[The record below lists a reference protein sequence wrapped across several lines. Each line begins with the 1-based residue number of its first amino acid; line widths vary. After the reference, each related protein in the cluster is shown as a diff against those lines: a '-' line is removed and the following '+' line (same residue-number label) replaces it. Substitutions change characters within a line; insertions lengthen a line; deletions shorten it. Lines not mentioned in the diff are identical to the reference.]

1 MNGDEIATFG
11 SPRAGSNEGPQA
23 TKSPTRVFV
32 PEPGQY
38 PFEDTEHT
46 LQAIWEA
53 DRAILAGHLEP
64 VPAELVEEARQVAP
78 AHPWLVVKQ
87 GEKWRACQDYS
98 LFTNPRVSR
107 VPFSLPSAWDAEKVI
122 GPDSHM
128 AEYDLRDGYWA
139 VPVALRSRA
148 HLMVRHPASTGRL
161 LWCRSL
167 PFGYKLS
174 PAILCRV
181 TERVAQMLRT
191 Q

>member
-1 MNGDEIATFG
+1 M
-11 SPRAGSNEGPQA
+11 
-23 TKSPTRVFV
+23 

-38 PFEDTEHT
+38 PFEDAEHT
-46 LQAIWEA
+46 LHAIWEA
-53 DRAILAGHLEP
+53 DRAILAGHLEL

-128 AEYDLRDGYWA
+128 AKYDLRDGYWA
-139 VPVALRSRA
+139 VPLALRSRA
-148 HLMVRHPASTGRL
+148 HLMARHHATGRL

-174 PAILCRV
+174 PAIFCRV

-191 Q
+191 QLAGQGVHFFVYVDDFLVVWATRWRTR